1 RLFTLEE
8 ATAML
13 PELRDLLP
21 RLRQARRD
29 LIEASGRVTAQV
41 RASRGVA
48 AAPILPELRGLLP
61 RLPQARRDLIEA
73 SGRVTAKVAADG
85 GGVAEPAW
93 FRAQQQMK
101 RDLTALA
108 DAGILLRDPEI
119 GLVDFPSIRDG
130 ERVYLCW

>member
-1 RLFTLEE
+1 MSVPPVGPPGDERLFSVGE

-13 PELRDLLP
+13 PELRELLP
-21 RLRQARRD
+21 RLRQARH
-29 LIEASGRVTAQV
+29 
-41 RASRGVA
+41 
-48 AAPILPELRGLLP
+48 
-61 RLPQARRDLIEA
+61 DLIEA

-101 RDLTALA
+101 TDLTALA
-108 DAGILLRDPEI
+108 EAGILLRDPEI

-130 ERVYLCW
+130 ERVYLCWRMDEPEIGFFHGERAGLNGRRPL

>member
-1 RLFTLEE
+1 MSDSAGPRPAADERLFTLEE

-29 LIEASGRVTAQV
+29 LIEASGRVTA
-41 RASRGVA
+41 
-48 AAPILPELRGLLP
+48 
-61 RLPQARRDLIEA
+61 
-73 SGRVTAKVAADG
+73 KVAADG

-101 RDLTALA
+101 GDLTALA

-130 ERVYLCW
+130 ERVYLCWHLDEAAIGFFHGERAGLSGRRPL

>member
-1 RLFTLEE
+1 VSDPAGPEPAADERLFTLEE

-29 LIEASGRVTAQV
+29 LIEASGRVTA
-41 RASRGVA
+41 
-48 AAPILPELRGLLP
+48 
-61 RLPQARRDLIEA
+61 
-73 SGRVTAKVAADG
+73 KVAADG

-93 FRAQQQMK
+93 FHAQQQMK
-101 RDLTALA
+101 LDLTALA

-130 ERVYLCW
+130 ERVYLCWHLDEDAIGFFHGERAGLSGRRPL